1 MNCPVCS
8 APNVKITDEFFECAY
23 CGSIQRHDLLI
34 CPSCREPN
42 PPESEE
48 CSVCGEPL
56 TLVSQVMMRHSDL
69 DSGPYRL
76 RQAREQAA
84 RIKESEERSS
94 QQRIHDLEE
103 EDRKRIQAAREAEM
117 ARQKEQS
124 QLFKFT
130 CAFIAILFLV
140 ILILTI
146 RSAFAQ

>member
-8 APNVKITDEFFECAY
+8 APNVQITNEFFECAY
-23 CGSIQRHDLLI
+23 CGSIQPHNLLF

-48 CSVCGEPL
+48 CIACGEPL
-56 TLVSQVMMRHSDL
+56 TLVSQVMMRHSNL

-94 QQRIHDLEE
+94 QQRIRDLEAV
-103 EDRKRIQAAREAEM
+103 DRKRIQAAREAEM
-117 ARQKEQS
+117 ARRKEQS
-124 QLFKFT
+124 QLLKI
-130 CAFIAILFLV
+130 AFVVIASLILFVL
-140 ILILTI
+140 ILIL
-146 RSAFAQ
+146 RSAFVQ

>member
-8 APNVKITDEFFECAY
+8 APNVKITNEVFECAY
-23 CGSIQRHDLLI
+23 CGSIQPHNMLI

-42 PPESEE
+42 QPESEE
-48 CSVCGEPL
+48 CISCGEPL

-94 QQRIHDLEE
+94 QQRIRDLEE
-103 EDRKRIQAAREAEM
+103 VDQKRIQAAREAEM
-117 ARQKEQS
+117 ARRKEQS
-124 QLFKFT
+124 RLLIITFAIIAT
-130 CAFIAILFLV
+130 FILV
-140 ILILTI
+140 VLILTI
-146 RSAFAQ
+146 RSALAQ